1 MEVAIH
7 CKYDELL
14 DPKKLKD
21 YEKNPNKHGSDQI
34 ARLAKI
40 YEYTGVRHPIIVDPD
55 RGVIAAGHG
64 RKLAAIRAGIK
75 KFPVV
80 YQKFATDEEF
90 FAFVTA
96 DNAIALWADLDL
108 SAINAELGELG
119 PDFDLDWLGIKN
131 FTLDPFK
138 VDDVVDQSQVTT
150 FQDTIKGNSRNVI
163 LSFTPEEYDRFVALT
178 EKLFEMKQ
186 TTSLTEV
193 VISVFEEYS
202 SKTEQPQEEPDH
214 GVAAEPV
221 QATKPAQPK
230 NHKTGKKAPAKAKGK
245 NRRKKS

>member
-40 YEYTGVRHPIIVDPD
+40 YEYTGIRHPIIVDPD

-80 YQKFATDEEF
+80 YQKFASDEEF

-131 FTLDPFK
+131 FTLDPFNA
-138 VDDVVDQSQVTT
+138 DDVVDQDQVTT

-163 LSFTPEEYDRFVALT
+163 LSFTPEEYDHFVAMT
-178 EKLFEMKQ
+178 EKIFELKK
-186 TTSLTEV
+186 TNSLTEV
-193 VISVFEEYS
+193 VLMLF
-202 SKTEQPQEEPDH
+202 QEATAENKQKEVKND
-214 GVAAEPV
+214 VQAEPV
-221 QATKPAQPK
+221 QAKKSAHNKSAKSEKKPSP
-230 NHKTGKKAPAKAKGK
+230 KAKGK
-245 NRRKKS
+245 NGRKKS